1 MTAANEASAG
11 LTSIADLP
19 PDHQPTGPFQRHLI
33 PYMEVEGRGK
43 RPLRFCT
50 STQDGHTAGEQIVYQ
65 TIWNYARK
73 FGRTE
78 PLGSTL
84 VDIGLSQLCSLLGA
98 DHKNVK
104 RLIGSLQ
111 EKLAVEIVRQP
122 DYRLAIP
129 TRYRIY
135 NDSQVLERRRAAGL
149 LWVIRTRA
157 VRFVELE
164 TVNRLLAE
172 QSVGQTPTD
181 AEGGNL
187 PMGSRPGPPPGQ
199 PTPFPAE
206 LARGLRQWLQLDDGA
221 IRQIWE
227 ACRRGSPDCTEEEVL
242 WFCRCKEPLLRSGAI
257 DNPVALLIRSVPQC
271 FANGGS
277 TALDDY
283 RRERARQQERERKR
297 ARRVAQMVLD
307 DPESAVAEVAWAH
320 EVLNAG

>member
-1 MTAANEASAG
+1 
-11 LTSIADLP
+11 
-19 PDHQPTGPFQRHLI
+19 
-33 PYMEVEGRGK
+33 MEVEGRGK

-65 TIWNYARK
+65 TLWNYARK
-73 FGRTE
+73 FGRPE
-78 PLGSTL
+78 PSGSIL
-84 VDIGLSQLCSLLGA
+84 ADVGLSQLCSLLGA

-111 EKLAVEIVRQP
+111 EKLALEVVRPP

-129 TRYRIY
+129 TRYRIFNY
-135 NDSQVLERRRAAGL
+135 SQVLERRRAAGL
-149 LWVIRTRA
+149 QWVIRTRA

-164 TVNRLLAE
+164 TVNRLLSE
-172 QSVGQTPTD
+172 QSLGEIPAD
-181 AEGGNL
+181 GAAPGGDL
-187 PMGSRPGPPPGQ
+187 PMGRRPAPSAGE

-206 LARGLRQWLQLDDGA
+206 LARTLRESLQLDDGA
-221 IRQIWE
+221 IRQIGE

-257 DNPVALLIRSVPQC
+257 DNPAALLIRSVPQF

-307 DPESAVAEVAWAH
+307 DPESAVAEVAWAR